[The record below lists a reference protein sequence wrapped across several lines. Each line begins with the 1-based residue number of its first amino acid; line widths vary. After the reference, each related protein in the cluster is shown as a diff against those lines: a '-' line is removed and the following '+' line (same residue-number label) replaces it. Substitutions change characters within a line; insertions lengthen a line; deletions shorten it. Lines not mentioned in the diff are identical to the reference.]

1 MGEQA
6 ARWRKIAPAMVGVS
20 RSSLIRAVARWWWRR
35 CWRRRVDA
43 VLRAELAACAVA
55 AGAPPPAWH
64 DPAVQAVRTIAL
76 RTLERLTWDSA
87 VVPGGQEEEARA
99 H

>member
-6 ARWRKIAPAMVGVS
+6 ARGCAITLTIDRAG
-20 RSSLIRAVARWWWRR
+20 RSSLIRTVERWWWR
-35 CWRRRVDA
+35 WRWQRRVDA
-43 VLRAELAACAVA
+43 VLRAELAACAGA
-55 AGAPPPAWH
+55 PGAPPPAWH

-76 RTLERLTWDSA
+76 RTLERLTWDGA
-87 VVPGGQEEEARA
+87 VAPGGQEEEARA